1 MSLIYYIIMEII
13 FLFSLLSCNE
23 SSNPLNNTPDWPD
36 DSLVETPGPLKIVG
50 NKLLY
55 ANETAQRFQII
66 DVAELNNP
74 RLAAQIAL
82 LGYPHEFY
90 VRGKQYVLLQHH
102 SWLAEGNRLTVI
114 QQQPNG
120 RLITRQ
126 DFSLPGYLVISQ
138 QRGQF
143 IYVVTRPAD
152 SILEIHE
159 ITVFKWNA
167 QEQLEIVDKI
177 QSPGSLYE
185 TAIFPD
191 YLVLTYQNYTSS
203 TRQIQVID
211 LSQPNDPLV
220 EFPSIPISGD
230 IYSALHF
237 NVFNKQLRLVYSP
250 GSNTT
255 VAIYDLSSPAM
266 ALIGEVNFPG
276 TVSLVATRFVDN
288 RAFVITANEGSSN
301 LWVIDLT
308 NPSLPQIMGNLE
320 IPDSIDELYYNE
332 NQIIALVRTNQWID
346 NQTTYPI
353 SKVALSRFDVT
364 LPNQPILIDHFVPL
378 AEQATESRLTEA
390 FWENKPVLWLDWQHA
405 FAVLP
410 FNSVGIETHSHLQM
424 VSLANNQI
432 EAAGRFDSPIPLQQ
446 VFAIAPDSFV
456 ALGDQVLLTL
466 RWQADQ
472 FQQLGQLKLAAN
484 LTWLKLANGELW
496 AVEAAVEA
504 NEANYRLYRYTL
516 SNLELPSQQWTLPRN
531 DYQTLL
537 MDPHWAVFYNYDTTL
552 QLIDISTGQLY
563 PTQTLLEK
571 TENKLFRQPFV
582 YEGWFYLAEQL
593 SPDQQKEQFQWVL
606 HSWNLQNL
614 GETLN
619 RFIPGNPENLFIA
632 NGELITQEATSTG
645 QLRLN
650 RLSLDTEQAYLL
662 YSDELPCLSGS
673 PVFWNG
679 ESLYVNCL
687 KEYKIKSFEPWGPI
701 YDDNQEVVTQILQL
715 NPGQNFAPEGNWI
728 VAGVLGLQAVAPQT
742 ILLFTKPLE
751 YSRYFYPPCKVYR
764 LIPGQEAQLLKQLE
778 TCPISDNLVLT
789 SNQVWVAQGLAGI
802 KEVSW

>member
-13 FLFSLLSCNE
+13 VLFSLLSCNE
-23 SSNPLNNTPDWPD
+23 SSNPLNNTPDLLD

-74 RLAAQIAL
+74 RLVAQITL

-102 SWLAEGNRLTVI
+102 DWLAEGNRLTVI
-114 QQQPNG
+114 QQQPDG

-126 DFSLPGYLVISQ
+126 DFSLPGYVVTSQ

-143 IYVVTRPAD
+143 IYVVTRPAN
-152 SILEIHE
+152 SISEIHE

-177 QSPGSLYE
+177 QSPGSLYK
-185 TAIFPD
+185 TASFPD
-191 YLVLTYQNYTSS
+191 YLVLTYQNYTSA

-237 NVFNKQLRLVYSP
+237 NVFNKQLRLVYSL
-250 GSNTT
+250 GNNTM
-255 VAIYDLSSPAM
+255 VASYDLSSPAM

-288 RAFVITANEGSSN
+288 RAFVVTANEGASN

-320 IPDSIDELYYNE
+320 IPDSIDELYYDE
-332 NQIIALVRTNQWID
+332 NQLIALVRTNQWID
-346 NQTTYPI
+346 NETSYPI

-364 LPNQPILIDHFVPL
+364 LPNQPILIDHLVPL
-378 AEQATESRLTEA
+378 AEQTTESRLTDA
-390 FWENKPVLWLDWQHA
+390 FWENKPVLLLDWQQA
-405 FAVLP
+405 FAILP
-410 FNSVGIETHSHLQM
+410 FNSVETETHSHLQR

-472 FQQLGQLKLAAN
+472 FQQLGQLELATN
-484 LTWLKLANGELW
+484 LTWLKLANDELW
-496 AVEAAVEA
+496 AVEE
-504 NEANYRLYRYTL
+504 NEIHYRLYRYTL
-516 SNLELPSQQWTLPRN
+516 SNLELPSQQWTLPKN
-531 DYQTLL
+531 DYQKLL
-537 MDPHWAVFYNYDTTL
+537 MDQHWAVFYNYDTTL
-552 QLIDISTGQLY
+552 QLLDILTGQLY

-571 TENKLFRQPFV
+571 TENKVFRQPFI

-593 SPDQQKEQFQWVL
+593 PSDPQIDQFQWVL

-650 RLSLDTEQAYLL
+650 RLTLVERAHLL
-662 YSDELPCLSGS
+662 YSDELPCLSSS
-673 PVFWNG
+673 PVFWSG
-679 ESLYVNCL
+679 ESIYVNCL
-687 KEYKIKSFEPWGPI
+687 KEYKIKSWGPWGPI
-701 YDDNQEVVTQILQL
+701 YDDNQELVTQILQL
-715 NPGQNFAPEGNWI
+715 NPGQNFAQEGNWI
-728 VAGVLGLQAVAPQT
+728 VAGILGLQAVAPQT
-742 ILLFTKPLE
+742 VLVTTEPFQ
-751 YSRYFYPPCKVYR
+751 YRYYFLYTHCEVYR

-778 TCPISDNLVLT
+778 TCPMSDNFVLT
-789 SNQVWVAQGLAGI
+789 PNRIWMAQGLAGL